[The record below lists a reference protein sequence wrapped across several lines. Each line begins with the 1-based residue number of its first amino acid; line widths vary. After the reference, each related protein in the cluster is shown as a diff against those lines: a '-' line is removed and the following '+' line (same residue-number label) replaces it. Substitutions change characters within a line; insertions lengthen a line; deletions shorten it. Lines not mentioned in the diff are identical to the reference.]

1 MQKSVIHDS
10 EDGDTVSESS
20 ACKVEGLPTLFEM
33 DTYAEEADFFSK
45 ILFWDFELTKLRA

>member
-10 EDGDTVSESS
+10 EGGATVSESS

-33 DTYAEEADFFSK
+33 DTYAEEADFFQKYFSG
-45 ILFWDFELTKLRA
+45 ILS